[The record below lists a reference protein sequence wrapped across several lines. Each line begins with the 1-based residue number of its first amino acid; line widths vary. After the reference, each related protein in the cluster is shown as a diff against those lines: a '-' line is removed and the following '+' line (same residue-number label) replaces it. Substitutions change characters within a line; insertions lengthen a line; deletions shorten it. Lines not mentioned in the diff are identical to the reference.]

1 MNRST
6 GRAAHNSR
14 DYKDEYVKSDVE
26 ACQGDAW
33 DLILDLPA
41 LKIIRGMQNFLY
53 YVRNDDD

>member
-1 MNRST
+1 
-6 GRAAHNSR
+6 
-14 DYKDEYVKSDVE
+14 VE